1 MDGVLIS
8 QYPLVADRR
17 KNVESWSVTSCCGW
31 TWWRG
36 HELFTVYWLSVEKRA
51 ASVRSARVQIQGAET
66 CLFPTW
72 ESYTCQCLSMFMS
85 CVQHCTNTIWW
96 VLVSFL
102 QDCPTVHPPPH
113 CDAALPCLLVAGGGQ
128 AGHGACTCHVA
139 MGHTTMRTMTWTRYY
154 KVAM

>member
-1 MDGVLIS
+1 MDRVLIS
-8 QYPLVADRR
+8 QCPLVADRR

-72 ESYTCQCLSMFMS
+72 ESYTCKCLSMFHELCSTLHKHHLMS
-85 CVQHCTNTIWW
+85 VDQ
-96 VLVSFL
+96 LPAGLS
-102 QDCPTVHPPPH
+102 DSPPH